1 MKKTI
6 CNKQGS
12 SVTSL
17 DAIANRAIVHGCNKD
32 VLPLLT
38 LSHANSV
45 QCIYLDPPYNN
56 GDKYN
61 HYDDNLEHEDW
72 LNEMEETLFLFKPL
86 LKASGSIWISIDDNE
101 MHYLKVVADRVFGR
115 KNFVTT
121 IVWQQRTTRENRKI
135 FSNNHEYI
143 LVYAKDL
150 DEFSK
155 VRNALPPSEEQ
166 LARYK
171 NPDNDPRGPWQS
183 VSLNVQDGHATK
195 NQFYTIVAPNGKK
208 HNAPQGRCWAYNKER
223 MEREIEEGNIWFG
236 AKGDGVPRRKKFLK
250 DSKLSLTPETLWLGD
265 DVGTN
270 KHAKKH
276 IKALFSDRALFDTPK
291 PESLIARILEI
302 ATNEGDLVLDPYLG
316 SGTTTATA
324 HKMNRNY
331 IGIEVGEHAI
341 THAVD
346 RMKMVV
352 DGEFGG
358 ISKDISWNGGGCFS
372 YYQYSSNGIRDSFHF
387 LGEYRLTESSK

>member
-1 MKKTI
+1 MNNITKK
-6 CNKQGS
+6 KQVS
-12 SVTSL
+12 SDVLHDVPSSRT
-17 DAIANRAIVHGCNKD
+17 IVHGCNKD

-38 LSHANSV
+38 LSMTNSV

-61 HYDDNLEHEDW
+61 HYDDNLGHEDW
-72 LNEMEETLFLFKPL
+72 LNEMEATLFLFKPL
-86 LKASGSIWISIDDNE
+86 LKDTGSVWISIDDNE

-121 IVWQQRTTRENRKI
+121 IVWQQRTTRENRKV

-143 LVYAKDL
+143 LVYAKNVDA
-150 DEFSK
+150 FSK
-155 VRNALPPSEEQ
+155 YRNALPPSEEQ

-195 NQFYTIVAPNGKK
+195 NQFYTVVAPNGKE
-208 HNAPQGRCWAYNKER
+208 HIAPQGRCWSYNKQR

-236 AKGDGVPRRKKFLK
+236 VKGDGVPRRKKFLC
-250 DSKLSLTPETLWLGD
+250 DSKLSLTPETLWLGE

-270 KHAKKH
+270 KQAKKH
-276 IKALFSDRALFDTPK
+276 IKELFSDKTLFDTPK
-291 PESLIARILEI
+291 PESLISRILEI
-302 ATNEGDLVLDPYLG
+302 ATNEGDLILDPYLG
-316 SGTTTATA
+316 SGTTTAAA

-341 THAVD
+341 SHAVD
-346 RMKMVV
+346 RMKMVI
-352 DGEFGG
+352 DGESGG
-358 ISKDISWNGGGCFS
+358 ISKSSSWDGGGCVS
-372 YYQYSSNGIRDSFHF
+372 YYQLCSNGKSDCFQL
-387 LGEYRLTESSK
+387 LGKYNSSSHS

>member
-1 MKKTI
+1 MNNKTV
-6 CNKQGS
+6 NKQPPLKVAHDVLS
-12 SVTSL
+12 SRT
-17 DAIANRAIVHGCNKD
+17 IVHGCNKE
-32 VLPLLT
+32 VLPLLS
-38 LSHANSV
+38 LSKANSV

-61 HYDDNLEHEDW
+61 HYEDNLEHEDW

-86 LKASGSIWISIDDNE
+86 LKETGSVWISIDDNE

-121 IVWQQRTTRENRKI
+121 IVWQQRTTRENRKV

-150 DEFSK
+150 NAFSK
-155 VRNALPPSEEQ
+155 FRNALPPSEEQ

-208 HNAPQGRCWAYNKER
+208 HIAPQGRCWAYNQQR
-223 MEREIEEGNIWFG
+223 MEKEIEEGNIWFG
-236 AKGDGVPRRKKFLK
+236 TKGDGVPRRKKFLR
-250 DSKLSLTPETLWLGD
+250 DSKLSLTPETLWLGE

-270 KHAKKH
+270 KQAKKH
-276 IKALFSDRALFDTPK
+276 IKELFSDKSLFDTPK
-291 PESLIARILEI
+291 PESLIGRILEI

-316 SGTTTATA
+316 SGTTAATA

-341 THAVD
+341 THCVE
-346 RMKMVV
+346 RMKMVI
-352 DGEFGG
+352 DGENGG
-358 ISKDISWNGGGCFS
+358 ISKTQSWNGGGSFS
-372 YYQYSSNGIRDSFHF
+372 YYQLISKSIDSSFEF
-387 LGEYRLTESSK
+387 LGEWPTTSSS

>member
-1 MKKTI
+1 MNNITK
-6 CNKQGS
+6 NKQFS
-12 SVTSL
+12 SKVL
-17 DAIANRAIVHGCNKD
+17 HDALSSRSIVHGCNLD
-32 VLPLLT
+32 VLPLLS
-38 LSHANSV
+38 LSKSNSV

-61 HYDDNLEHEDW
+61 HYHDNLDHEDW
-72 LNEMEETLFLFKPL
+72 LNEMEKTLFLFKPL
-86 LKASGSIWISIDDNE
+86 LKETGSVWISIDDNE

-121 IVWQQRTTRENRKI
+121 IVWQQRTTRENRKV

-143 LVYAKDL
+143 LVYAKNL
-150 DEFSK
+150 DAFSRA
-155 VRNALPPSEEQ
+155 RNALPPSEEQ
-166 LARYK
+166 FARYK

-195 NQFYTIVAPNGKK
+195 SQFYTFVSPNGKE
-208 HNAPQGRCWAYNKER
+208 HTAPQGRCWAYNKER
-223 MEREIEEGNIWFG
+223 MERETEEGNIWFG
-236 AKGDGVPRRKKFLK
+236 VKGDGVPRRKKFLR

-270 KHAKKH
+270 KQAKKH
-276 IKALFSDRALFDTPK
+276 IKELFSDRTLFDTPK
-291 PESLIARILEI
+291 PESLISRILEI

-324 HKMNRNY
+324 HKMNRDY
-331 IGIEVGEHAI
+331 IGIEVGDHAI

-352 DGEFGG
+352 DGECGG
-358 ISKDISWNGGGCFS
+358 ISKTNSWKGGGSFS
-372 YYQYSSNGIRDSFHF
+372 YYQSCSNGKDGFFSL
-387 LGEYRLTESSK
+387 LGEYKPVNHP